1 MLRKIDEKSA
11 DVIHYNNVKRVARA
25 IEYYKQTGKKI
36 SEHNEEQQKKE
47 SPYNYVYFVLNDDR
61 KLLYDRINLRVDQM
75 FDEGLVDEVK
85 RLKESGIDRDV
96 TSMQAIGY
104 KEVLDYLD
112 GLCTLEQLK
121 ENIKN
126 NTRHFSK
133 RQITWFKREKDIEW
147 INLDEFDHDKEKLL
161 SYMLQILMDK
171 NIVAQ

>member
-1 MLRKIDEKSA
+1 
-11 DVIHYNNVKRVARA
+11 
-25 IEYYKQTGKKI
+25 
-36 SEHNEEQQKKE
+36 
-47 SPYNYVYFVLNDDR
+47 
-61 KLLYDRINLRVDQM
+61 M

-147 INLDEFDHDKEKLL
+147 LNLDEFGHDKEKLL
-161 SYMLQILMDK
+161 SYMLQILKDK

>member
-1 MLRKIDEKSA
+1 MDGLLGS
-11 DVIHYNNVKRVARA
+11 VVARVS
-25 IEYYKQTGKKI
+25 G
-36 SEHNEEQQKKE
+36 NEARENVRATALGNRE
-47 SPYNYVYFVLNDDR
+47 A
-61 KLLYDRINLRVDQM
+61 
-75 FDEGLVDEVK
+75 
-85 RLKESGIDRDV
+85 

-147 INLDEFDHDKEKLL
+147 LNLDEFGHDKEKLL
-161 SYMLQILMDK
+161 SYMLQILIDK

>member
-1 MLRKIDEKSA
+1 MLRELQELS
-11 DVIHYNNVKRVARA
+11 
-25 IEYYKQTGKKI
+25 
-36 SEHNEEQQKKE
+36 KKE

-133 RQITWFKREKDIEW
+133 RQINKKI
-147 INLDEFDHDKEKLL
+147 
-161 SYMLQILMDK
+161 
-171 NIVAQ
+171 